1 MSLTSQLQ
9 GGEIGRW
16 CARHLTGTA
25 EVAAL
30 LPKAVRGRR
39 VVFPR
44 GQVDGRHWAAVGGAF
59 GARLA
64 TLVQPAPPYYALH
77 GLVAAGLAR
86 REWADEQAVRYPT
99 HARLGASR
107 RGKALDVRPTVTG
120 WLDLVPE
127 AGASTQRSELRA
139 VISDHVG
146 TRFGSDRALPAE
158 PVLADFLER
167 TRAYAERHA
176 PPGQLGTPGA
186 EAGLARSC
194 WLLEMFESVYRSGAV
209 DESMH
214 QVFRPGVPTVEMM
227 RATASDPV
235 VEELARL
242 AEQTQSYGAL
252 AELRRL
258 AGSPAPGQP
267 LGIAGPV
274 LVNHWADGDLLIS
287 GPDGATLIDVKTVVK
302 TDRPDRSSRWLWQLL
317 CYAWLDTTDRYRI
330 RNVAF
335 YFARHGVLVT
345 WPLTEFTSLLLSG
358 ADPHEARTEFLTAA
372 TKAMTSEG
380 ARPPTAHAD
389 LPPT

>member
-1 MSLTSQLQ
+1 ML
-9 GGEIGRW
+9 
-16 CARHLTGTA
+16 
-25 EVAAL
+25 
-30 LPKAVRGRR
+30 
-39 VVFPR
+39 FPR

-77 GLVAAGLAR
+77 GLVAAGLVR
-86 REWADEQAVRYPT
+86 REWADQQAARYPT
-99 HARLGASR
+99 HAGLGASQR
-107 RGKALDVRPTVTG
+107 AKALDIRPTTTG
-120 WLDLVPE
+120 WLDLAP
-127 AGASTQRSELRA
+127 GARPSTRRSELDA
-139 VISDHVG
+139 IISGHMGIRLG
-146 TRFGSDRALPAE
+146 TDVPLPAE

-167 TRAYAERHA
+167 TRAYAERYA

-186 EAGLARSC
+186 EAGLARSY
-194 WLLEMFESVYRSGAV
+194 WLLEIFESVYRSGAV
-209 DESMH
+209 EESMH
-214 QVFRPGVPTVEMM
+214 RVFRPGVPTIEVM
-227 RATASDPV
+227 RAAASEQV

-258 AGSPAPGQP
+258 AGNPAPGRP

-317 CYAWLDTTDRYRI
+317 CYAWLDTADRYRI
-330 RNVAF
+330 RSVAF

-345 WPLTEFTSLLLSG
+345 WPLAEFTDLLLGG
-358 ADPHEARTEFLTAA
+358 ADPRQARAEFLTAA
-372 TKAMTSEG
+372 RKAMTGEG
-380 ARPPTAHAD
+380 ARLPTGHAE
-389 LPPT
+389 LPPA